1 MWEQRA
7 IEIHDEQ
14 SNWERRLR
22 CHRALPAP
30 TNFSHAVATR
40 KITTNRHAPTDAEA
54 IGESR
59 NVVTLTVTEF
69 QECSTTRAQQSWQLS
84 DESANQLQPITA
96 AIERKAW
103 LCGNAETRQVAR
115 REIPNTCSIPGAINL
130 PGWHIR
136 QVCNEKIKVCWITG
150 CTRRKKRLGEIAV
163 HERDARR
170 HTAAQRIRARHHQRL
185 ARDVCCDETQ
195 RYWRFVGEGDR
206 KCAAPRADLCSV
218 QRMWRATKCA
228 IGRHA
233 VGKKGE
239 CRLNDQL
246 ALWPWVKHIWRYEQ
260 F

>member
-69 QECSTTRAQQSWQLS
+69 QECSAAGAQQSWQLS

-96 AIERKAW
+96 AIKRKAW
-103 LCGNAETRQVAR
+103 LCGNAEARQIAR
-115 REIPNTCSIPGAINL
+115 RKIANACGLLRLINVRS
-130 PGWHIR
+130 WYIR
-136 QVCNEKIKVCWITG
+136 QVCNEEIEVCRVAG
-150 CTRRKKRLGEIAV
+150 CSRRKERLSEITV
-163 HERDARR
+163 HEGDARCN
-170 HTAAQRIRARHHQRL
+170 AAPQRIRARHHQRL
-185 ARDVCCDETQ
+185 ARDVGGNEAQ
-195 RYWRFVGEGDR
+195 RHW
-206 KCAAPRADLCSV
+206 
-218 QRMWRATKCA
+218 
-228 IGRHA
+228 
-233 VGKKGE
+233 
-239 CRLNDQL
+239 
-246 ALWPWVKHIWRYEQ
+246 
-260 F
+260 